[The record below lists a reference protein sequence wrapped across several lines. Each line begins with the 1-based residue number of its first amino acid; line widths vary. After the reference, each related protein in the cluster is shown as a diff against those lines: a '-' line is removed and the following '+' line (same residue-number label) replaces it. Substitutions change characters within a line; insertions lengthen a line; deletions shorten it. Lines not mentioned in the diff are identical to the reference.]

1 MNILKRLWD
10 KYRTFIVYMV
20 FGLMATL
27 LETFLYWLFYEV
39 IGLRNMVS
47 TVIAIIITITFAFFT
62 NKIFVY
68 RSKEWGF
75 SVVIK
80 ELLYFYWFRALT
92 GLFNMLFMYVTVDR
106 LAWWPV
112 GMKAIAAI
120 LVGIMNY
127 LLGLLVIFR
136 KKDKKDGDSTPG

>member
-1 MNILKRLWD
+1 MTMLKKLWV
-10 KYRTFIVYMV
+10 KYRTFLVYMV

-39 IGLRNMVS
+39 IGLSNMVS

-68 RSKEWGF
+68 KSKEWKF
-75 SVVIK
+75 AVVIK
-80 ELLYFYWFRALT
+80 ELLSFYWFRALT
-92 GLFNMLFMYVTVDR
+92 GLFNMLFMYVTVDK

-112 GMKAIAAI
+112 GMKAIAAV

-136 KKDKKDGDSTPG
+136 KKENKDNSTPG

>member
-1 MNILKRLWD
+1 MLNRLWE

-27 LETFLYWLFYEV
+27 LETFMYWLFYEV
-39 IGLRNMVS
+39 IGLSNMVS
-47 TVIAIIITITFAFFT
+47 TVIAIFITITFAFFT

-68 RSKEWGF
+68 RSRAWGF
-75 SVVIK
+75 STVIR
-80 ELLYFYWFRALT
+80 ELLSFYWFRALT
-92 GLFNMLFMYVTVDR
+92 GLFNMGFMYVTVDV

-112 GMKAIAAI
+112 GMKAIAAV

-127 LLGLLVIFR
+127 LLGKLVIFR
-136 KKDKKDGDSTPG
+136 RAR

>member
-68 RSKEWGF
+68 RSRAWGF
-75 SVVIK
+75 STVIR
-80 ELLYFYWFRALT
+80 ELLSFYWFRALT
-92 GLFNMLFMYVTVDR
+92 GLFNMGFMYVTVDR

-112 GMKAIAAI
+112 GMKAIAAV

-127 LLGLLVIFR
+127 LLGKLVIFR
-136 KKDKKDGDSTPG
+136 RAR